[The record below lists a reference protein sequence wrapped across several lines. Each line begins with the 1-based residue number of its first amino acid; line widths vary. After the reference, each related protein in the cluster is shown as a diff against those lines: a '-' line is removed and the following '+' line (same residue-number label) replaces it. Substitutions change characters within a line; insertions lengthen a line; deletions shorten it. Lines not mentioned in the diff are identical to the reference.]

1 MERIM
6 KTARSKYTTLQQI
19 CNLIP
24 AHLVPKL
31 SREFGVE
38 DKARSFSPWSH
49 VVAMLFSQLSHSLS
63 LNDIADSCHN
73 HSGVL
78 NSIRRAT
85 PPSRNGLSH
94 ANLHRNS
101 EMMKELFWKMLSHIQ
116 SGFPRFGLDHRY
128 SMLPRRFNRTI
139 LAVDS
144 TVINLVANSMDWAQY
159 RRRKAAAKM
168 HLGLNLGTFMPQ
180 LVIINAAATHDSYIA
195 KELCANLKNGEIVV
209 FDRAYVD
216 FRHLKM
222 LNDRKV
228 FWVTRSKTNMQYEAV
243 GQQAVKGQII
253 SDKAVRF
260 TNVSSKD
267 RYPGKVRMIKAV
279 VEVDGKERE
288 MEFITNNLKWAASSV
303 CDLYKSRWGIEVFF
317 KQIKQTL
324 KLSGF
329 LGYSE
334 NAVQW
339 QIWSALLCYI
349 LIRFI
354 SFLGKWKGCFSR
366 LFTLLKG
373 ILFASLD
380 IYSVMNECANPRGSP
395 RKLAKLIQTSI
406 PGF

>member
-1 MERIM
+1 
-6 KTARSKYTTLQQI
+6 
-19 CNLIP
+19 
-24 AHLVPKL
+24 
-31 SREFGVE
+31 
-38 DKARSFSPWSH
+38 
-49 VVAMLFSQLSHSLS
+49 
-63 LNDIADSCHN
+63 
-73 HSGVL
+73 
-78 NSIRRAT
+78 
-85 PPSRNGLSH
+85 
-94 ANLHRNS
+94 
-101 EMMKELFWKMLSHIQ
+101 MLSHMQ
-116 SGFPRFGLDHRY
+116 SSFPKFGMDHRY
-128 SMLPRRFNRTI
+128 SMLPRRFKKTI

-168 HLGLNLGTFMPQ
+168 HVGLNLGTFMPQ
-180 LVIINAAATHDSYIA
+180 FVIVKEAAPHDSYVA
-195 KELCANLKNGEIVV
+195 KELCAPLKDGEIVV
-209 FDRAYVD
+209 FDKAYVD
-216 FRHLKM
+216 FKHLQM
-222 LNDRKV
+222 LNNRKV
-228 FWVTRSKTNMQYEAV
+228 FWVTRAKTNMQYEV
-243 GQQAVKGQII
+243 MGQHPVKGSII
-253 SDKAVRF
+253 RDATIRF
-260 TNVSSKD
+260 TNINSKD
-267 RYPGKVRMIKAV
+267 RYPGKVRLIKAI

-288 MEFITNNLKWAASSV
+288 MEFITNNFKWAASSV

-349 LIRFI
+349 LLRFI
-354 SFLGKWKGCFSR
+354 AFLGKWKGRFSR
-366 LFTLLKG
+366 LFTLLRG

>member
-1 MERIM
+1 M

-19 CNLIP
+19 CNLIS

-38 DKARSFSPWSH
+38 DKTRSFSAWSH
-49 VVAMLFSQLSHSLS
+49 VLAMLFSQLSHSLS

-85 PPSRNGLSH
+85 PPSRNGLSY
-94 ANLHRNS
+94 ANMHRNS
-101 EMMKELFWKMLSHIQ
+101 DMMKELFWNMLSHMQ
-116 SGFPRFGLDHRY
+116 NSFPRFGMDHRY
-128 SMLPRRFNRTI
+128 SMLPRRF
-139 LAVDS
+139 
-144 TVINLVANSMDWAQY
+144 
-159 RRRKAAAKM
+159 KK
-168 HLGLNLGTFMPQ
+168 
-180 LVIINAAATHDSYIA
+180 
-195 KELCANLKNGEIVV
+195 
-209 FDRAYVD
+209 
-216 FRHLKM
+216 
-222 LNDRKV
+222 
-228 FWVTRSKTNMQYEAV
+228 
-243 GQQAVKGQII
+243 
-253 SDKAVRF
+253 
-260 TNVSSKD
+260 
-267 RYPGKVRMIKAV
+267 
-279 VEVDGKERE
+279 
-288 MEFITNNLKWAASSV
+288 
-303 CDLYKSRWGIEVFF
+303 
-317 KQIKQTL
+317 TL

-349 LIRFI
+349 LLRFI
-354 SFLGKWKGCFSR
+354 SFLGKWKGSFSR

-395 RKLAKLIQTSI
+395 RKIAKLIQTSI

>member
-1 MERIM
+1 M

-38 DKARSFSPWSH
+38 DKIRSFSAWSH
-49 VVAMLFSQLSHSLS
+49 VVAMMFSQLAYSLS

-78 NSIRRAT
+78 NSIRMAT
-85 PPSRNGLSH
+85 PPSRNGLSY
-94 ANLHRNS
+94 ANMHRNS
-101 EMMKELFWKMLSHIQ
+101 DMMKELFWKMLSHMQ
-116 SGFPRFGLDHRY
+116 SSFPKFGMDHRY
-128 SMLPRRFNRTI
+128 SMLPRRFKKTI

-168 HLGLNLGTFMPQ
+168 HVGLNLGTFMPQ
-180 LVIINAAATHDSYIA
+180 FVIVKEAAPHDSYVA
-195 KELCANLKNGEIVV
+195 KELCAPLKDGEIVV
-209 FDRAYVD
+209 FDKAYVD
-216 FRHLKM
+216 FKHLQM
-222 LNDRKV
+222 LNNRKV
-228 FWVTRSKTNMQYEAV
+228 FWVTRAKTNMQYEV
-243 GQQAVKGQII
+243 MGQHPVKGSII
-253 SDKAVRF
+253 RDATIRF
-260 TNVSSKD
+260 TNINSKD
-267 RYPGKVRMIKAV
+267 RYPGKVRLIKAI

-288 MEFITNNLKWAASSV
+288 MEFITNNFKWAASSV

-349 LIRFI
+349 LLRFI
-354 SFLGKWKGCFSR
+354 AFLGKWKGRFSR
-366 LFTLLKG
+366 LFTLLRG